1 MAAVTMRE
9 MLAAGVHFGHQAR
22 FWNPKMSPFIFGE
35 RDKIHII
42 NLEKT
47 LPRFN
52 DAANF
57 VGK

>member
-1 MAAVTMRE
+1 
-9 MLAAGVHFGHQAR
+9 
-22 FWNPKMSPFIFGE
+22 MSPFIFGE

-52 DAANF
+52 DAVNF
-57 VGK
+57 VGKRASKKGNILFVGTKRAARNIVK